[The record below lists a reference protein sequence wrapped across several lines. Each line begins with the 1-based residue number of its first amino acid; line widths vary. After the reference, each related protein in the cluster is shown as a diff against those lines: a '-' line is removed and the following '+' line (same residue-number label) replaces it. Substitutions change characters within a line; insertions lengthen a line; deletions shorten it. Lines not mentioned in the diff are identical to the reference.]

1 MDLWNNLV
9 HYKNWVI
16 AIVGSFLLVLFGLKQ
31 RKQGKLELE
40 NKLLKQREKK
50 LEQSRKAVADEK
62 RAVDGLSTDDV
73 ANRVRSRDDDW
84 GRM

>member
-1 MDLWNNLV
+1 M

-31 RKQGKLELE
+31 KKQGKLELE
-40 NKLLKQREKK
+40 NKLLKQKEKK
-50 LEQSRKAVADEK
+50 IEQARKAVSDEK
-62 RAVDGLSTDDV
+62 RIVDGLSTDDV
-73 ANRVRSRDDDW
+73 ANRLRRRDDDW